1 MSRIVLFVAINVA
14 KLDALQAEIQAH
26 NSPCH
31 PTMRDLHQ
39 QQFTVLLV
47 TLAAVGPPRILAG

>member
-1 MSRIVLFVAINVA
+1 MSYSISFVAIYVA

-31 PTMRDLHQ
+31 PTMRDLLQ